1 MAEAKALDLFQA
13 YNEGKLPQDGGYI
26 VSSFFKNNSP
36 YSIYEVV
43 AYGGV
48 KNITLGSEGMTFQT
62 DGSKLYVLVE
72 PAMYPKKYIEPVSR
86 EHGSSIPFRFNELN
100 IHNAKNQYKIMVPKK
115 PIITYSSFTILHPR
129 GINFALCFYNRKDIL
144 ETLEYFFVQTFNRE
158 AQVPK
163 RDSVEAAKMVV
174 EGVKK
179 FNVF

>member
-1 MAEAKALDLFQA
+1 MADVKALDLFQA

-26 VSSFFKNNSP
+26 VSSFFKNNTP

-48 KNITLGSEGMTFQT
+48 KNITVGGEGMTFQT
-62 DGSKLYVLVE
+62 DGCKLHILVE
-72 PAMYPKKYIEPVSR
+72 PAMYSKKYIEPVSR
-86 EHGSSIPFRFNELN
+86 ERGSSIPFRFNELN
-100 IHNAKNQYKIMVPKK
+100 IHNSKNQYKIMVPKE
-115 PIITYSSFTILHPR
+115 PVITYSSFTILPPT
-129 GINFALCFYNRKDIL
+129 GINFALCFYNKPEIFD
-144 ETLEYFFVQTFNRE
+144 TLEFFFVQTLNKE

-163 RDSVEAAKMVV
+163 KDSEVAAKLII

>member
-1 MAEAKALDLFQA
+1 MADVKALDLFQA

-48 KNITLGSEGMTFQT
+48 KNITASDEGITFQT
-62 DGSKLYVLVE
+62 DGCKLYVLVE
-72 PAMYPKKYIEPVSR
+72 PSMYPKKYIEPVSR

-100 IHNAKNQYKIMVPKK
+100 IHNSKNQYKIMVPKK
-115 PIITYSSFTILHPR
+115 PIVTYSSFTILKPT
-129 GINFALCFYNRKDIL
+129 GINFALCFYNTEEVL
-144 ETLEYFFVQTFNRE
+144 ETIEYFFVQTFNRE

-163 RDSVEAAKMVV
+163 RDSVEAAKLVT
-174 EGVKK
+174 EAIKK
-179 FNVF
+179 FNIF

>member
-1 MAEAKALDLFQA
+1 MADTKALDLFQA
-13 YNEGKLPQDGGYI
+13 YDEGKLPQDGGYI

-48 KNITLGSEGMTFQT
+48 KNITKGSDGITFQT

-72 PAMYPKKYIEPVSR
+72 PSMYPKKYVEPVSR
-86 EHGSSIPFRFNELN
+86 EHGSSIPFRFNELD
-100 IHNAKNQYKIMVPKK
+100 IYSTKNQYKIMVPKK
-115 PIITYSSFTILHPR
+115 PIVTYSSFTILKPT
-129 GINFALCFYNRKDIL
+129 GINFALCFYPLPDIL
-144 ETLEYFFVQTFNRE
+144 DTLDFFFVQTLNRE

-163 RDSVEAAKMVV
+163 RDAVNAAKLVV

-179 FNVF
+179 FGTF